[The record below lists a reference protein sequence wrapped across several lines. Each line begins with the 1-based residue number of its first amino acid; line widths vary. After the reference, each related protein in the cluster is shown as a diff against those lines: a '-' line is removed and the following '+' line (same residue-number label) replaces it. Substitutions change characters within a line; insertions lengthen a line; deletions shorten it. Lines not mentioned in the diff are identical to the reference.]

1 MRSFIEQNTSENE
14 RDFPFIPD
22 ELASERSIPSEQP
35 VSGRRESRIIYS
47 HEPYETSYSIRS
59 LQRRMER

>member
-14 RDFPFIPD
+14 RDFPVIPD
-22 ELASERSIPSEQP
+22 EHASERPIPSEQP

-47 HEPYETSYSIRS
+47 RKHYATSYSIR
-59 LQRRMER
+59 LFQRRVER